1 MPSTL
6 LKHSHTK
13 STVCVLSCLCYNLNC
28 FLLGCNLYYRPEK
41 ISSPR
46 LPHLSRVRGTPTA
59 CARHVCKQN
68 SMQKEI
74 FAPTTMSLLL
84 LNTCLLPL
92 CLFYVYPLV
101 PGIVFLHKFPT
112 CLSSHPNTEVLASI
126 PCQGERSARVWT
138 SSCTSCLEPQ
148 RK

>member
-13 STVCVLSCLCYNLNC
+13 STVCVLSCLCYNLTAFFWAVIC
-28 FLLGCNLYYRPEK
+28 ITDQK
-41 ISSPR
+41 KSPPR
-46 LPHLSRVRGTPTA
+46 DFHTSAESEGHPLHVQD
-59 CARHVCKQN
+59 VCKQN

-112 CLSSHPNTEVLASI
+112 CLSSHPNTEVLSSI
-126 PCQGERSARVWT
+126 PCQGERSARV
-138 SSCTSCLEPQ
+138 
-148 RK
+148 